1 MWCIT
6 KVFFIFMKYTD
17 DINIFKLNKDF
28 TAEIDITGTFGH
40 IYHYPQRMNGCLFIL
55 CLRGECDITI
65 HLSEH
70 KIQKNDIVTILPET
84 FVHVHRQS
92 PDCRLYLAG
101 FNKELLNGI
110 NFFNSTKNYLS
121 ALIDTPVTPL
131 RPETSELFQDYF
143 MLLIKMKHIEAKP
156 NKDLLSS
163 MLLTILHGVGNIHQ
177 NTNVT
182 TRAFNRGEEIVK
194 RLVQYIIKHYTQER
208 SVAFY
213 ADLLHISPQHLST
226 TVNKIT
232 GKTVTDI
239 IAKLVITDAEAKL
252 KSTDFT
258 IQEIAY
264 SLNFPDISFFG
275 KYFKRYTGMSPK
287 QYRENVE

>member
-1 MWCIT
+1 MI
-6 KVFFIFMKYTD
+6 
-17 DINIFKLNKDF
+17 
-28 TAEIDITGTFGH
+28 
-40 IYHYPQRMNGCLFIL
+40 
-55 CLRGECDITI
+55 
-65 HLSEH
+65 
-70 KIQKNDIVTILPET
+70 
-84 FVHVHRQS
+84 
-92 PDCRLYLAG
+92 G

-110 NFFNSTKNYLS
+110 NLFNSTMNYLS
-121 ALIDTPVTPL
+121 ALIDTPIIPL
-131 RPETSELFQDYF
+131 RPEITELFQDYF
-143 MLLIKMKHIEAKP
+143 RLLIKMKRMGAKP
-156 NKDLLSS
+156 NKELIST
-163 MLLTILHGVGNIHQ
+163 MLLTILHGVGSIHQ

-182 TRAFNRGEEIVK
+182 TRTFNRGEEIVK
-194 RLVQYIIKHYTQER
+194 RLVQYIIKHYTKER

-287 QYRENVE
+287 QYREST